1 MTIEVDT
8 IMFVVIAGAG
18 LLTAMAALMAREIVH
33 TIMWLAGFFVSLAML
48 FFLLL
53 APFLGILELAV
64 YAGAVTILFLFAVMV
79 VRKRIFS
86 QEAGTG
92 FSVTA
97 VLLTILVAFLFSEE
111 AIQIDTPPPAQSY
124 DINALST
131 SLFANNGEWVI
142 VLGLIMLSAL
152 VGAVYLAREGR
163 ERPIKTEGQ

>member
-1 MTIEVDT
+1 MSLDIDT

-18 LLTAMAALMAREIVH
+18 LVMAMAALTSREVVH
-33 TIMWLAGFFVSLAML
+33 TIMWLAGFFVSLGML

-97 VLLTILVAFLFSEE
+97 VLLTVVVAFLFTEE
-111 AIQIDTPPPAQSY
+111 ALQVNSPPAAQSF
-124 DINALST
+124 DISTLST
-131 SLFANNGEWVI
+131 NLFANNGAWVI

-152 VGAVYLAREGR
+152 VGAVYLARESRG
-163 ERPIKTEGQ
+163 RPIKEEGQ

>member
-1 MTIEVDT
+1 MTLELDT
-8 IMFVVIAGAG
+8 LVFVVVAGAG
-18 LLTAMAALMAREIVH
+18 LVTAMAALMAREVVH
-33 TIMWLAGFFVSLAML
+33 TIMWLAAFFVSLGML

-97 VLLTILVAFLFSEE
+97 VLLTIVVAFLFTEE
-111 AIQIDTPPPAQSY
+111 AIQINTPPPSRSY
-124 DINALST
+124 DVITLST

-142 VLGLIMLSAL
+142 ILGFIMLSAL
-152 VGAVYLAREGR
+152 VGGVYLARESRG
-163 ERPIKTEGQ
+163 RPIKEEGQ